1 DLRASGVSGEMQLQ
15 ARYERDGLVATVRPS
30 EVTIDDQVLTLEP
43 LVVDVLGG
51 RITARGSV
59 DMHPVV
65 EDRSEPKVALTLNG
79 DGLEW
84 RGATDAA
91 PAVSGDAELRIT
103 GTTNDWNARGTA
115 TLWRDGRSAQLRV
128 AGNGDR
134 KGAMIEQLTAEMPTG
149 TLEATGRIGW
159 SPSLAWTA

>member
-65 EDRSEPKVALTLNG
+65 ADRSEPKVALTLNG

-84 RGATDAA
+84 RGASGAA
-91 PAVSGDAELRIT
+91 PAVSGAADLRDIC
-103 GTTNDWNARGTA
+103 TTNDRQARGTTS
-115 TLWRDGRSAQLRV
+115 TLLV
-128 AGNGDR
+128 DR
-134 KGAMIEQLTAEMPTG
+134 
-149 TLEATGRIGW
+149 
-159 SPSLAWTA
+159 LALHSVLVPA